1 MSGGLSPKQAAF
13 VAEYLIDLNATR
25 AAIRAGYSEKTAGRT
40 GCRLLRNAAVR
51 EAVERE
57 QAGRAERTGITA
69 DRVLAELA
77 NIAFADPRDLMEW
90 GPDGVT
96 LKDSASLTAGQSA
109 SVAEVA
115 EGSGGTLRLRKHDKV
130 KALEL
135 LARHI
140 GMFRDR
146 VETEVSGGVTLTWRK

>member
-25 AAIRAGYSEKTAGRT
+25 AAIRAGYSERTAGWT

-57 QAGRAERTGITA
+57 QARRAERTGITA

-115 EGSGGTLRLRKHDKV
+115 DGSGGTLRLKKHDKV

>member
-25 AAIRAGYSEKTAGRT
+25 AAIRAGYSERTAGWT

-57 QAGRAERTGITA
+57 QARRAERTGITA

-96 LKDSASLTAGQSA
+96 LKDSASL
-109 SVAEVA
+109 AEVA
-115 EGSGGTLRLRKHDKV
+115 EGSGGTLRLKKHDKV

>member
-25 AAIRAGYSEKTAGRT
+25 AAIRAGYSERTAGWT

-57 QAGRAERTGITA
+57 QARRAERTGITA

-90 GPDGVT
+90 GRN
-96 LKDSASLTAGQSA
+96 
-109 SVAEVA
+109 A
-115 EGSGGTLRLRKHDKV
+115 EGQRLPDRRTERQRGGSCGRKRGD
-130 KALEL
+130 AAAQE
-135 LARHI
+135 A
-140 GMFRDR
+140 
-146 VETEVSGGVTLTWRK
+146 